1 MTCQTA
7 VIFGGARWGRT
18 VTFDL
23 ESLVGVARE
32 SFLCFLLSF
41 DLLTHFIFIK
51 LAVVGT
57 KFCLCS
63 KVTDQLTDYA
73 RYCFFFPHL
82 LSQFKQLWKASFQ
95 GIRCFKGWGERWVR
109 QILCLSSSLSLIAQ
123 GHRWSW
129 NRVRPYWESSNI

>member
-63 KVTDQLTDYA
+63 KVTDQLTDSLYKIL
-73 RYCFFFPHL
+73 FFFFLIYLVNSNSCGKLHSKVSDAL
-82 LSQFKQLWKASFQ
+82 KV
-95 GIRCFKGWGERWVR
+95 GEKG
-109 QILCLSSSLSLIAQ
+109 
-123 GHRWSW
+123 
-129 NRVRPYWESSNI
+129 ESDRFSAFLVA